1 MGIYEKLL
9 NIQTELKAPK
19 SQYNSFGKYYYRSC
33 EDILEA
39 AKPIC
44 KQYGAALTVSDEIV
58 LIGDRF
64 YIKATATL
72 TDIESGEKVSAT
84 AFAREEQD
92 KKGMDASQLTGSCS
106 SYSRKYCLNGLFC
119 IDDTKDADALK
130 PPQGE
135 QAKETTNGKVTAQ
148 QIADLQ
154 ALAKQKGVALESIV
168 NGYKLKT
175 LQDISP
181 QQWAQA
187 MNGLQKR
194 ADV

>member
-1 MGIYEKLL
+1 MNIYEKLL
-9 NIQTELKAPK
+9 NIQEVLKAPK
-19 SQYNSFGKYYYRSC
+19 SHSTGRYYYRNC

-39 AKPIC
+39 AKPVC
-44 KQYGAALTVSDEIV
+44 KKYGAVLTVLDEIV

-64 YIKATATL
+64 YIKATAML
-72 TDIESGEKVSAT
+72 TDIENGEKLSTT
-84 AFAREEQD
+84 AFAREELD
-92 KKGMDASQLTGSCS
+92 RKGMDAPQLTGSSS
-106 SYSRKYCLNGLFC
+106 SYARKYALNGLFC
-119 IDDTKDADALK
+119 IDDTKDADALAS
-130 PPQGE
+130 QDE
-135 QAKETTNGKVTAQ
+135 QEEVKSEAVNAKQV
-148 QIADLQ
+148 ADLQ
-154 ALAKQKGVALESIV
+154 ALAKKKGVTVESIV